1 MTEQSEALRFCA
13 PASSSTQVDYR
24 FASTLIPSDCMEGR
38 TARVPGQYF
47 YPCQHFVYL
56 HKMLRKQCHLLC
68 GLSEKKKKKPF
79 GSTNSQTWVSI
90 SLSWGTCSNRLWWS
104 IPSISAPVSVQWG
117 QRMYN
122 ILQRSPSD
130 ISDAHGERTSFEKSL
145 LISSQSFLP
154 RWGETYF
161 SSFASSLLSSYKCT
175 SIPDVPFELLC
186 HYLGYLF

>member
-1 MTEQSEALRFCA
+1 MKLCDFVPQHRLPPKLIIGLPALWSPQTVWRAGQPGFQ
-13 PASSSTQVDYR
+13 ASISTH
-24 FASTLIPSDCMEGR
+24 ASTLSIYTKCWGNS
-38 TARVPGQYF
+38 VIF
-47 YPCQHFVYL
+47 YVGYQ
-56 HKMLRKQCHLLC
+56 
-68 GLSEKKKKKPF
+68 KKKKKPF

>member
-1 MTEQSEALRFCA
+1 MTGQSEALRFCA
-13 PASSSTQVDYR
+13 PALSSTQIDYR
-24 FASTLIPSDCMEGR
+24 FASTLIPSDCVEGR

-47 YPCQHFVYL
+47 YPCKDFVYL
-56 HKMLRKQCHLLC
+56 HNMLRKQCHLLC
-68 GLSEKKKKKPF
+68 GLSKKKKQKTF
-79 GSTNSQTWVSI
+79 GSTSSQTWASI
-90 SLSWGTCSNRLWWS
+90 SLSSGTCSNRLWWS

-145 LISSQSFLP
+145 LISSQSLLP

-161 SSFASSLLSSYKCT
+161 SSFASFLLSSYKCT
-175 SIPDVPFELLC
+175 SIPDVPFELLS
-186 HYLGYLF
+186 HSLGYLF